1 MRCVPSNDRL
11 IIVGDFNARVGS
23 DLQKYKGV
31 LGSHG
36 VGKCDAN
43 GEVLLSL
50 CSEYNLVV
58 TNTLFKHTQSIKKK
72 KKKQQHNNK
81 EEKQRERKCC
91 YFYFQNPKYVSGFW
105 GYLIEYNQ
113 SY

>member
-1 MRCVPSNDRL
+1 M
-11 IIVGDFNARVGS
+11 
-23 DLQKYKGV
+23 

-72 KKKQQHNNK
+72 KTKNSNTTTKRKN
-81 EEKQRERKCC
+81 RERESVVIFMSKI
-91 YFYFQNPKYVSGFW
+91 QSM
-105 GYLIEYNQ
+105 YLVFGAI
-113 SY
+113 